1 MFIVAGV
8 LTIGPRCGSPLVIR
22 RNLQPRDIGAPV
34 PDVDKDYVRQAAF
47 ACGMAGSENH
57 WSTATCNPAISG
69 LEDKGLS
76 AIIYCRFLP
85 LKLLGLVV
93 DLYILI
99 LSRAFTVKL
108 SSRLPPIPYS

>member
-22 RNLQPRDIGAPV
+22 RNMQPRDIGAPV
-34 PDVDKDYVRQAAF
+34 PDVDEDYLRQASL
-47 ACGMAGSENH
+47 ACGMAGNENH
-57 WSTATCNPAISG
+57 WSTTTCNPAISG

-76 AIIYCRFLP
+76 AIIYCRFL
-85 LKLLGLVV
+85 LLRSLLSIV

-99 LSRAFTVKL
+99 LSRVFTVKFP
-108 SSRLPPIPYS
+108 S